1 MQMQRRWCLDWVLSC
16 AAAFLVVA
24 LATPSSVLAQDD
36 FNFEPVSV
44 EEDQEA
50 KAELEEALKAYK
62 KNDFLRAS
70 LILYRIT
77 SRNEVSVSPVEQ
89 KAEYTLGKTL
99 YRLNLYQAS
108 LNFFDR
114 VVQAGPEHR
123 YFKATCKWL
132 YYLSRKISGDPG
144 LLEKIAKYKPQD
156 CPVDFRNELAFLV
169 GQYHYKKGAVET
181 GLGFLKQVGA
191 KSRYFPKAIFL
202 AGISYVRLEKPK
214 PAVEAFKVLRRASS
228 LGGDNI
234 TEDLKYFNQ
243 LAILSMA
250 RVFYSTGQFSL
261 STKYYDQIGLD
272 STLWLDSLF
281 EASWTYFRKNNH
293 EKALGHLHTLNSPFF
308 RDEYL
313 PEAPILKAVIFY
325 ANCNYERTRQ
335 TINDFRLVY
344 EPLRDEI
351 KGYIENFSDPTELY
365 NFLSK
370 LQKTN
375 SGGSGRV
382 NQILNAAFQ
391 DKTLKRLNAYVRELD
406 REMDLIRRSKS
417 TWSRSQLAQVIVQ
430 ETEVVKSLAVDE
442 AGRLAKQRLDRVVKE
457 LNDLISQALKIEFEV
472 TNAEKGILENNLA
485 GDGPKARSRK
495 GSLYAT
501 DDEHIYWPFTGEY
514 WRDELGYYL
523 YTVKS
528 ECGR

>member
-1 MQMQRRWCLDWVLSC
+1 MQHRWWSSYVLS
-16 AAAFLVVA
+16 
-24 LATPSSVLAQDD
+24 LATAICLLAPTMGFAQGGDD
-36 FNFEPVSV
+36 LTFDEPVSV
-44 EEDQEA
+44 EADEES

-77 SRNEVSVSPVEQ
+77 SRNEVSATPVEQ

-114 VVQAGPEHR
+114 VVQAGPDHR

-144 LLEKIAKYKPQD
+144 LLEKIAKYTPQD
-156 CPVDFRNELAFLV
+156 CPTEFRSELAFLV
-169 GQYHYKKGAVET
+169 GQYHYKKGAVKK
-181 GLGFLKQVGA
+181 GLGFLQQVGA
-191 KSRYFPKAIFL
+191 KSRYFPKATFL
-202 AGISYVRLEKPK
+202 QGISYVRLEKPK
-214 PAVEAFKVLRRASS
+214 PAVEAFKILRRASS
-228 LGGDNI
+228 LGGDDI
-234 TEDLKYFNQ
+234 TEDLRYFNQ

-272 STLWLDSLF
+272 STLWLDALF

-325 ANCNYERTRQ
+325 ANCNYERSRETL
-335 TINDFRLVY
+335 NDFRLVY

-351 KGYIENFSDPTELY
+351 KGYVENFSDPTELY
-365 NFLSK
+365 DFLSK

-375 SGGSGRV
+375 ASSSGRV

-442 AGRLAKQRLDRVVKE
+442 AGRLAKQRLERVVKE
-457 LNDLISQALKIEFEV
+457 LNDLIQQALKIEFEIS
-472 TNAEKGILENNLA
+472 NAEKGILENQLGA
-485 GDGPKARSRK
+485 GGAKARGRK
-495 GSLYAT
+495 GSIYAT
-501 DDEHIYWPFTGEY
+501 DEEHVYWPFTGEY